1 MADIII
7 PLYKPD
13 KKFDRLLEQLFLQT
27 VRPERIIL
35 MNTVTEDFT
44 TKDLERRVQ
53 RIANRC
59 DRKGVDAVAVELHSV
74 KKEEFNHG
82 GTRRLAAELVQSDI
96 FVCMTQDAIPA
107 DVFLLEKLLKPFSN
121 SFISAAYARQLA
133 SENANFT

>member
-7 PLYKPD
+7 PVYKPD

-35 MNTVTEDFT
+35 MNTVTDDFT
-44 TKDLERRVQ
+44 TKDLERCVQ

-82 GTRRLAAELVQSDI
+82 GTRRLAAKFVQSDI
-96 FVCMTQDAIPA
+96 FVCILLQDLHIL
-107 DVFLLEKLLKPFSN
+107 FELKQPHYYHKILN
-121 SFISAAYARQLA
+121 CI
-133 SENANFT
+133 